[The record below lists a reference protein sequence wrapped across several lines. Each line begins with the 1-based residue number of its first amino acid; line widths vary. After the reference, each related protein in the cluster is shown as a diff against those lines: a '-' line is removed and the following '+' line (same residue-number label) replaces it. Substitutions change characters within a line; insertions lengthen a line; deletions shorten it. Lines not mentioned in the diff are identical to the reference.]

1 MLSLMAQPDCPLCS
15 GTGWRLVERVDA
27 NQKAERVVERKDAVL
42 GASAAAPKFTWA
54 VPCDCTGGDRSSR
67 ALDRARIPRR
77 YEHCDFENFDTDVW
91 DGQPDAGAWNRRLS
105 QARVVIEAFA
115 RNYPAGGETGILLM
129 GSCGTGKTHLAV
141 SALRHLM
148 LRGHGARFYDYRELL
163 KEIQA
168 SYDPDHPVSEMG
180 VLEPVLETEV
190 LLIDDI
196 GASKPSD
203 WALDTMGHILNKRY
217 NEKRVTLLTTNY
229 LDGSEVTVAPVRMP
243 SGQAVTAPRDQTLT
257 DRLGPRIRSRLYEM
271 CRTVE
276 LIAPDYRLEIRQAGR
291 VRS

>member
-27 NQKAERVVERKDAVL
+27 NQKAERVVERKDAVW
-42 GASAAAPKFTWA
+42 AP
-54 VPCDCTGGDRSSR
+54 P
-67 ALDRARIPRR
+67 PRR
-77 YEHCDFENFDTDVW
+77 LSSLGRCRATAPEATARLVPWTGRAFPGGTNTAISKTSTPTF
-91 DGQPDAGAWNRRLS
+91 GMAGPMPRAWNRSLS
-105 QARVVIEAFA
+105 QARIVIEAFA

-141 SALRHLM
+141 SALRQLM

-203 WALDTMGHILNKRY
+203 WALDTIGHILNKRY

-229 LDGSEVTVAPVRMP
+229 LDGSG
-243 SGQAVTAPRDQTLT
+243 S
-257 DRLGPRIRSRLYEM
+257 
-271 CRTVE
+271 
-276 LIAPDYRLEIRQAGR
+276 YRRAGAACLPAR
-291 VRS
+291 R